1 MGIEVGEGFSVSPPV
16 LDATARRLQSTGNE
30 IVGLRGDLQ
39 AKADLGTALGFPVAI
54 GAYDSMFAVWAGDL
68 EATGDLVVR
77 LGGGTATASGNYT
90 TTDNSVAGLF
100 E

>member
-1 MGIEVGEGFSVSPPV
+1 
-16 LDATARRLQSTGNE
+16 
-30 IVGLRGDLQ
+30 
-39 AKADLGTALGFPVAI
+39 
-54 GAYDSMFAVWAGDL
+54 VWAGDL